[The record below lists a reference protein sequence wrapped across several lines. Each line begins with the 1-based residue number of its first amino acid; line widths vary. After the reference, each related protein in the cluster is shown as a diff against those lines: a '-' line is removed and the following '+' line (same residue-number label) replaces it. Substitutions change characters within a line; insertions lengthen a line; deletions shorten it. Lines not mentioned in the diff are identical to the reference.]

1 MHPLVATRG
10 RFTLYLM
17 AWLPFGGL
25 LAYLLV
31 VTGGLEWLPAAAV
44 SLPLALFYALLC
56 LGPWYMCRVL
66 PLGPSQIPKLL
77 GNHVAAAVAAALI
90 WIVLAKGLA
99 LLLGRYFFPRFD
111 QRLSAQLALL
121 FGVGVL
127 LYLLSV
133 ALHYLILSLENSKE
147 AETREQ
153 EARTLARESEL
164 KALKAQINPHFLFNC
179 LNSIAALA
187 TVDGPRAREMC
198 TKLSEFLR
206 NTLKLGERPSISL
219 DQELALARAY
229 LDVEKVRF
237 GKRLNIEFDADPV
250 CDACEVPS
258 LLLQPLIEN
267 AVKHGIVGLIEGGTI
282 CLQARCG
289 NGRLHVM
296 IQNDFDPEAPAAAKH
311 GLGLQNVRDRLR
323 SLHENRARIDTA
335 VSDHHFRVDVE
346 LPCAAHVFQGG
357 EHE

>member
-1 MHPLVATRG
+1 MHPLLATRG
-10 RFTLYLM
+10 RVTLYLL
-17 AWLPFGGL
+17 AWLPFGAL

-31 VTGGLEWLPAAAV
+31 MTGGLDWLPAAAI

-66 PLGPSQIPKLL
+66 PLAPSQVPKLL
-77 GNHVAAAVAAALI
+77 GNHLAAAIVAALI

-99 LLLGRYFFPRFD
+99 LAMGRSYFPRFD
-111 QRLSAQLALL
+111 SRFSAQLPLL
-121 FGVGVL
+121 FGLGVL

-133 ALHYLILSLENSKE
+133 ALHYLLLSVETSRE
-147 AETREQ
+147 AETRAQ

-187 TVDGPRAREMC
+187 TVDGARAREMC
-198 TKLSEFLR
+198 IKLSEFLR
-206 NTLKLGERPSISL
+206 NTLKLGEQPSISL
-219 DQELALARAY
+219 GEELALARAY

-237 GKRLNIEFDADPV
+237 GKRLQIEFDADPL
-250 CDACEVPS
+250 CDGCRVPS

-335 VSDHHFRVDVE
+335 VSDRHFRVDLE
-346 LPCAAHVFQGG
+346 LPCGAHV
-357 EHE
+357 